1 MKIMKRWLNTLSMW
15 CPHLYCLLFKKRNMD
30 DVNME
35 NKGNALLQLASYII
49 LWKSSTGYFRFLDF
63 CDNTKIDD
71 LTLFKQLPVS
81 DMIPV
86 IHRYDSSRCLSVC
99 LTTIF
104 VFFLYR
110 VLTTWRWDDS
120 EASTGPPKRTDRGGI
135 LRRGVWGAGLNR
147 QSPATVTGTRA
158 KISCN
163 CPCPQRT
170 KW

>member
-1 MKIMKRWLNTLSMW
+1 
-15 CPHLYCLLFKKRNMD
+15 MD

-86 IHRYDSSRCLSVC
+86 IHR
-99 LTTIF
+99 
-104 VFFLYR
+104 
-110 VLTTWRWDDS
+110 
-120 EASTGPPKRTDRGGI
+120 
-135 LRRGVWGAGLNR
+135 
-147 QSPATVTGTRA
+147 
-158 KISCN
+158 
-163 CPCPQRT
+163 
-170 KW
+170 